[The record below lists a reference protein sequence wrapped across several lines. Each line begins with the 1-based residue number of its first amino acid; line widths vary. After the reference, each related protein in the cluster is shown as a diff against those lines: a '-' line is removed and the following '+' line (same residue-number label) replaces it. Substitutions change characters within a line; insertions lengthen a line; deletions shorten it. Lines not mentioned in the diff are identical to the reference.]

1 MFGKGALIY
10 VAGFAIV
17 FGIYQ
22 AKLGTLSVSAADN
35 FNSYYMETLVHE
47 SAVSAINYAINDIW
61 ANNTTSASY
70 TIAADPCTSSVTVTA
85 ISSDTVQVKIVTQG
99 SYFDDEYWIQH
110 NTQKPVI
117 DSIRALFAGQKGL
130 AQYFWYTNTNIGQEF
145 ASGDSVYGP
154 IHTNSTFRWK
164 QNPIFMGKVTAT
176 KFAGNP
182 GNAPDVFLG
191 GYEAGV
197 SIPMPTDMTDVQNL
211 ALSGNGGHPT
221 SGGDAWNTTSMYND
235 VLWLEF
241 QSDGS
246 VIRYVGEPKGTAAV
260 DTVSVTDIAPDGVL
274 WGTEDIHVEGTV
286 NGDLTVYSD
295 GDVIIDDDL
304 VYADNPLT
312 NSSSDDMIGLIAEDE
327 VFIDYSGPP
336 KDEYI
341 LHCSAYAIGG
351 SFRIEK
357 LDANASDFTF
367 RVLGS
372 LAMAVGKQ
380 AGEGAISSVQFDK
393 IFYHD
398 PRLEGD
404 APPAFPGL
412 DNLHLVA
419 WWE

>member
-1 MFGKGALIY
+1 
-10 VAGFAIV
+10 
-17 FGIYQ
+17 
-22 AKLGTLSVSAADN
+22 
-35 FNSYYMETLVHE
+35 
-47 SAVSAINYAINDIW
+47 
-61 ANNTTSASY
+61 
-70 TIAADPCTSSVTVTA
+70 
-85 ISSDTVQVKIVTQG
+85 
-99 SYFDDEYWIQH
+99 
-110 NTQKPVI
+110 
-117 DSIRALFAGQKGL
+117 
-130 AQYFWYTNTNIGQEF
+130 
-145 ASGDSVYGP
+145 
-154 IHTNSTFRWK
+154 
-164 QNPIFMGKVTAT
+164 MGKVTAT

-312 NSSSDDMIGLIAEDE
+312 NSASDDMIGLIAEDE

-380 AGEGAISSVQFDK
+380 AGEGRFPAFNLIRYSTTIHGLKGMRRQRFRAWTTCISSPGGNSRSTSNQTQMAFCIDGK
-393 IFYHD
+393 SAWET
-398 PRLEGD
+398 PGRLM
-404 APPAFPGL
+404 ARSRPFSFSSPANSCFSYVPSTRWSAVRPFAG
-412 DNLHLVA
+412 
-419 WWE
+419 